1 MYKTTLVSLA
11 LIAGP
16 ALAQCD
22 QDTLVAHYRLQPAA
36 QPAQE
41 LTLVRQ
47 GNRVALHWP
56 AKGITER
63 WTRTRNGL
71 LQLERL
77 FEQHQRGIEY
87 QPDEI
92 AARSGERLWQL
103 KHQLITQTALEAL
116 PLVRQEGEGCD
127 LHHDRAQG
135 DTKLV
140 WLDGLSLLETLSAP
154 HQQLSLVSVQTG
166 DEEVSNWMDH
176 WDSYQLTDYADIG
189 DNEQDPL
196 LSKMI
201 NQGFPRR
208 PARVQGHHHGHEH

>member
-1 MYKTTLVSLA
+1 MYKTALLSLA
-11 LIAGP
+11 LTAGP

-22 QDTLVAHYRLQPAA
+22 RDTLVAHYRLQPAA

-41 LTLVRQ
+41 LTLIRQ

-63 WTRTRNGL
+63 WTRTSNGL

-77 FEQHQRGIEY
+77 FEQYQRGIEY

-92 AARSGERLWQL
+92 SARSGDRLWQL
-103 KHQLITQTALEAL
+103 KYQLITQAALEAL
-116 PLVRQEGEGCD
+116 PLVKQEGEGCQA
-127 LHHDRAQG
+127 HDYRAKG
-135 DTKLV
+135 DTELV
-140 WLDGLSLLETLSAP
+140 WLEGQGLIETLAAP

-166 DEEVSNWMDH
+166 DEAVSHWMAN

-201 NQGFPRR
+201 NQGFRNG
-208 PARVQGHHHGHEH
+208 PAKNHGHHHHDH

>member
-1 MYKTTLVSLA
+1 MHKTTLLSLA
-11 LIAGP
+11 LTAAP

-22 QDTLVAHYRLQPAA
+22 QDSLVAHYRLQPAL

-41 LTLVRQ
+41 LTLIRQ

-63 WTRTRNGL
+63 WTRTNHDF

-77 FEQHQRGIEY
+77 FDQYQRGIEY

-92 AARSGERLWQL
+92 AARSADRLWQL
-103 KHQLITQTALEAL
+103 KRQLITQTALEAL
-116 PLVRQEGEGCD
+116 PLTRQEGEGCS
-127 LHHDRAQG
+127 LHHYRARG
-135 DTKLV
+135 DTELV
-140 WLDGLSLLETLSAP
+140 WLAGPGLIDTLSAP
-154 HQQLSLVSVQTG
+154 HQQLSLLTLQTG
-166 DEEVSNWMDH
+166 DEAVSHWMANWDR
-176 WDSYQLTDYADIG
+176 YQLTDYADIG

-201 NQGFPRR
+201 NQGFHSHRT
-208 PARVQGHHHGHEH
+208 QNHGHHGHDH